1 MDLKK
6 GLSYVAFGFLFTLV
20 NLNLTLNGGTLNVMP
35 DFVGWILFFL
45 AVGCLGS
52 YAAGKGYLKG
62 LALLLAVITFFTWIV
77 AIVSPELDLSGW
89 NMIPNLLAA
98 VYMFI
103 LFGILEQIARDYGSP
118 LESRIRTLKI
128 LNLALYLGL
137 TALGLLGLL
146 GKGLELLAMLII
158 AVGVAALIAAIV
170 TCVTLFKLRN
180 EIRQKTADLETY

>member
-180 EIRQKTADLETY
+180 EIREKTADLETH